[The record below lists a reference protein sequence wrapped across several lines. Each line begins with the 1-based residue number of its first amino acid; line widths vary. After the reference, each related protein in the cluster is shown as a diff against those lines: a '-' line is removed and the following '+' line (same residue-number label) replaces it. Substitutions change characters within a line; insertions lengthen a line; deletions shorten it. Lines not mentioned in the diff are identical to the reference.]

1 MNPDEYTNLAE
12 VERRH
17 WFYAGKRQVVRHW
30 IQRLHPLQP
39 DHLLA
44 DCGAGTGLFAAEMT
58 PHCRVLAIDDYEES
72 LAIARKNLGAER
84 VRKGSCKQ
92 LPLDD
97 ASVDVVT
104 ALDVIEHVEE
114 DRAAVREFAR
124 VVRPGGIVV
133 ITVPALM
140 LLWSDWDVALHH
152 FRRYTR
158 SSLLAVIPP
167 EQFEVVCCQY
177 VNVAAFPLVLAV
189 RKFRALK
196 ERFGAKIQRRSED
209 AIPPAPI
216 NALLRWSFV
225 SLACQNII
233 RFPAG
238 VGLLAVLRR
247 K

>member
-1 MNPDEYTNLAE
+1 MNPNEYTNLAD

-17 WFYAGKRQVVRHW
+17 WFYSGKRQIVRHW
-30 IQRLHPLQP
+30 IQRLRPLHAS
-39 DHLLA
+39 DLLA
-44 DCGAGTGLFAAEMT
+44 DCGAGTGLFASEMT
-58 PHCRVLAIDDYEES
+58 ESCRVLAIDDFEES
-72 LAIARKNLGAER
+72 LAIARRNLGPER
-84 VRKGSCKQ
+84 VRKGSCTQ
-92 LPLDD
+92 LPLDNE
-97 ASVDVVT
+97 SVDVLT
-104 ALDVIEHVEE
+104 ALDVIEHVQE

-124 VVRPGGIVV
+124 VVRPGGLVI

-140 LLWSDWDVALHH
+140 MLWSDWDVALHH

-158 SSLLAVIPP
+158 RTLLDVIPT
-167 EQFEVVCCQY
+167 ESFEIACCQY

-196 ERFGAKIQRRSED
+196 ERLGVKTHSRSED

-216 NALLRWSFV
+216 NSFLRWSFV
-225 SLACQNII
+225 SLACQNVI